1 MKSGPF
7 SYYDFFG
14 ILAPGTV
21 LLVGLLLLFGQRPSA
36 GFIEGVGVGG
46 LGILAI
52 LGYATGQM
60 TQAFGNA
67 LESGYWWFWGGRP
80 TQWIRTGRHRRL
92 SLSETQIEQLQEV
105 GRAEFDMGFEKPIQD
120 LSASAWRGITSQ
132 FYAAVEDRRQ
142 TRRITTF
149 SSKYGFHRGLTVAA
163 LVLAVAAIV
172 NGRVWAGTAGFGA
185 AGLTLYRMHR
195 FARHYARELFVQAL
209 QLPDTS
215 K

>member
-7 SYYDFFG
+7 SYYDVFG

-21 LLVGLLLLFGQRPSA
+21 LLVGLLLLFGERPSA

-60 TQAFGNA
+60 AQGLGNF
-67 LESGYWWFWGGRP
+67 LESGYWCFWEGKP
-80 TQWIRTGRHRRL
+80 THWVRTGRHERL
-92 SLSETQIEQLQEV
+92 SFSGKQIKRLQEV
-105 GRAEFDMGFEKPIQD
+105 CRTELDIDLEKPIQD

-132 FYAAVEDRRQ
+132 FYAAVEDRGQ

-149 SSKYGFHRGLTVAA
+149 NSKYGFHRGVTVAT
-163 LVLAVAAIV
+163 LVLAVAAFV
-172 NGRVWAGTAGFGA
+172 EGRIWVGA
-185 AGLTLYRMHR
+185 TGLIATGLALYRMHR
-195 FARHYARELFVQAL
+195 FARHYARELFVQIL
-209 QLPDTS
+209 ELRHTTQ
-215 K
+215 